1 MLRTDYE
8 LVSSHAEA
16 RRGRPRGLM
25 AAVSLVAGA
34 LALAAV
40 ALSFGRE
47 DAGGASSHSRMRQRD
62 ALLGGPPAASKS
74 APPAQLRLDRAQPA
88 TESLAYVA
96 HIHQGGRVLFDKEK
110 QSREI
115 QAYVNGGHMKCC
127 VRNDHDLE
135 DEVYPKYYDDFP
147 LDPMCIPGYRK
158 DGDDCI
164 ACDEG
169 YYCPAK
175 EDRVMKC
182 PERTWAPLGSGEV
195 TECWCAEGY
204 YGKEPSLQAGAD
216 CHICP
221 VDKFCP
227 GFSRLPTVRG

>member
-1 MLRTDYE
+1 MLFR
-8 LVSSHAEA
+8 S
-16 RRGRPRGLM
+16 GRP
-25 AAVSLVAGA
+25 
-34 LALAAV
+34 
-40 ALSFGRE
+40 
-47 DAGGASSHSRMRQRD
+47 
-62 ALLGGPPAASKS
+62 
-74 APPAQLRLDRAQPA
+74 A
-88 TESLAYVA
+88 TQSLAYVA
-96 HIHQGGRVLFDKEK
+96 HVHEGGRVLFDNEK
-110 QSREI
+110 QPREI
-115 QAYVNGGHMKCC
+115 QAYVNSGHMKCC
-127 VRNDHDLE
+127 VRDDHDLE

-182 PERTWAPLGSGEV
+182 PEQTWAPLGSGEV

-216 CHICP
+216 CHKCP

-227 GFSRLPTVRG
+227 GHMIALDCPPEKTITECLKFPYVVQHWPGEQHDCPAGSSTRGLHGQVNCTCTPGHWKAQIGRASCRERV